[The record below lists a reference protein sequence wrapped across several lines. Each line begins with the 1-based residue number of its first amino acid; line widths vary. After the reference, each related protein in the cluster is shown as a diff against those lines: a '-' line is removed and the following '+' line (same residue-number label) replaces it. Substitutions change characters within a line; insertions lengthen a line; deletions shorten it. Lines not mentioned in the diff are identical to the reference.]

1 MDFLSVADTLI
12 ENVSAFTYQGY
23 DFSNK
28 DEKCLTDLRISHA
41 TNKSFELYRVL
52 SDQSAKMK
60 TRRKLLE

>member
-41 TNKSFELYRVL
+41 TNKSFELYMVL
-52 SDQSAKMK
+52 TD
-60 TRRKLLE
+60 